1 MLNSQDICRPTAAVA
16 GGKEAV
22 SLPDDTLTKEWG
34 METIILSL
42 VFGGSAANLFAK
54 IDKTGPN
61 HVAIVRQNLKEGKV
75 IKNSGSKNDSIKYKY
90 W

>member
-61 HVAIVRQNLKEGKV
+61 MLQLLGKTWKKERL
-75 IKNSGSKNDSIKYKY
+75 
-90 W
+90 